1 MLWPAKT
8 LVVLEDQTNILGTYI
23 LNGTGH
29 VVNRNI
35 EDTHTKRV
43 LRGFPSVRA
52 RRDLILRLNR

>member
-8 LVVLEDQTNILGTYI
+8 LVVLEDQTNILGTHI

-29 VVNRNI
+29 VVNRKI
-35 EDTHTKRV
+35 EGTYTKRV
-43 LRGFPSVRA
+43 LRGFPFLRA